1 MKVMN
6 ARRKNGKQFIKT
18 SQLTELESRQLWEG
32 IKKDDPAL
40 ADLMSN
46 DSFVEELKIEF
57 NATFQFELNE
67 FNRFVK
73 IGKQGINKKNGNT

>member
-1 MKVMN
+1 M
-6 ARRKNGKQFIKT
+6 
-18 SQLTELESRQLWEG
+18 TEVESRQLWEG
-32 IKKDDPAL
+32 IKKDNPAL

-46 DSFVEELKIEF
+46 DSFVKELKIEF

-73 IGKQGINKKNGNT
+73 IGQEQMKNKNDNT